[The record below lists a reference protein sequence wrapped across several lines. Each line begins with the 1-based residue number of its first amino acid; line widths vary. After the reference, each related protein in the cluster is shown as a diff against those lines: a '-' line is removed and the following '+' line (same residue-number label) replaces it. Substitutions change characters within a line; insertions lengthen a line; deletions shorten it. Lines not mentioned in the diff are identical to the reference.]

1 MREVQITPTY
11 VLREDGKIFNKKT
24 GKERIVVKQRQ
35 GYYIYVNGKNCFVHQ
50 LVMEHF
56 GPPSPGEEYKIWHVN
71 GDNYDNRV
79 ENLEWATSSQIN
91 SRRPTSLPVGQRR
104 CDFEDKN
111 EYNRL
116 RGNRHHEKYGNS
128 DYWRNREAR
137 LASAKK
143 YRESHHEQVLENT
156 RKWREENKEYV
167 KQKNKEKY
175 GAMTPIEREILNNR
189 RRERYE
195 KIPEVKRKHIES
207 NIQFSNA
214 HPEEAR
220 LYQKAWREKNREKI
234 NKRAAESR
242 IKHREKHLE
251 ACKRWHEEHKEH
263 VAELARLRRAE
274 NPEKYREY
282 SRLYREK
289 HREEL
294 NAKAR
299 QKRAENPEYFREK
312 HNAWNREHPEELN
325 EYCRKYRAKKKAK
338 DISP

>member
-1 MREVQITPTY
+1 MKEVQITPLY
-11 VLREDGKIFNKKT
+11 KIREDGRIFNVKT
-24 GKERIVVKQRQ
+24 GKERIVSKQRC
-35 GYYIYVNGKNCFVHQ
+35 GYYIEVNGKNKFVHQ
-50 LVMEHF
+50 VVMELF
-56 GPPSPGEEYKIWHVN
+56 GLPCPGKEYRIRHIN
-71 GDNYDNRV
+71 NDNYDNRI
-79 ENLEWATSSQIN
+79 ENLEWATISKIN
-91 SRRPTSLPVGQRR
+91 SDKKSSLPVGQRR

-116 RGNRHHEKYGNS
+116 RYKRRHEKYGNS
-128 DYWRNREAR
+128 TYWRNREAR

-143 YRESHHEQVLENT
+143 YRETHHEQVLEKT

-175 GAMTPIEREILNNR
+175 EAMTPLEREILNNR

-207 NIQFSNA
+207 NIQFSSA
-214 HPEEAR
+214 HPEEVR
-220 LYQKAWREKNREKI
+220 LYHKAWREKNREKI

-251 ACKRWHEEHKEH
+251 ACKRWYEEHKEH
-263 VAELARLRRAE
+263 VAELGRLRRAE
-274 NPEKYREY
+274 NPEKYRE
-282 SRLYREK
+282 SARLYREK

-312 HNAWNREHPEELN
+312 HNVWNHEHPEELN

-338 DISP
+338 GISP